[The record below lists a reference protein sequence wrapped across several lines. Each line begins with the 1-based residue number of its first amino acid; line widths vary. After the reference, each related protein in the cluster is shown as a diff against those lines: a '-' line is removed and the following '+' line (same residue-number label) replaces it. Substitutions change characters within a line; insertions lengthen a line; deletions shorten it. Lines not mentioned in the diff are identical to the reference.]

1 MTEKFKYKYALE
13 SWISIP
19 WVPEVFSRVRTGSF
33 VSLAAGR
40 RRERRSFSRGS
51 LFKTRPKPETAH
63 EKPLAPRV
71 GFLQNW
77 RLKINFTRQKWKYS
91 KSVFHRLVNLFT
103 VRFLCLI
110 VRPWDC
116 PQNRQ
121 TWDVW
126 KSCKLITVMFCP
138 RCRVE
143 EKCWGF

>member
-33 VSLAAGR
+33 VSSAAGR

-71 GFLQNW
+71 GFLQN
-77 RLKINFTRQKWKYS
+77 
-91 KSVFHRLVNLFT
+91 
-103 VRFLCLI
+103 
-110 VRPWDC
+110 
-116 PQNRQ
+116 
-121 TWDVW
+121 
-126 KSCKLITVMFCP
+126 
-138 RCRVE
+138 
-143 EKCWGF
+143 